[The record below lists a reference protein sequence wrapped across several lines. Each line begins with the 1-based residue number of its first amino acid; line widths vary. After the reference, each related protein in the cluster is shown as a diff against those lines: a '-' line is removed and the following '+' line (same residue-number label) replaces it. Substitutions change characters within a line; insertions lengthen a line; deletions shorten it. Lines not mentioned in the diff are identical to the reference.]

1 MNADCIPGWNR
12 VGGWIAKYL
21 LCVGVGCVCIQVH
34 MYLCAH
40 AYGGQITTFAVISQV
55 PATVGFCF
63 VFEIGSK

>member
-1 MNADCIPGWNR
+1 MCMCIRAVHACSR
-12 VGGWIAKYL
+12 VYRQAH
-21 LCVGVGCVCIQVH
+21 VCIQVH